1 MFVCNCN
8 GIRCKQVDEA
18 IRAGARRPAAV
29 HTHHGCKVQCARCLP
44 EIADRIRAATAS
56 GAEDACLASASPS
69 IARSA

>member
-29 HTHHGCKVQCARCLP
+29 HAHHGCKAQCGRCLP
-44 EIADRIRAATAS
+44 EIADRIRSAAVETTPDAGAFARTA
-56 GAEDACLASASPS
+56 
-69 IARSA
+69 

>member
-29 HTHHGCKVQCARCLP
+29 HAHHGCKVQCARCLP
-44 EIADRIRAATAS
+44 EIADRIRSAAETSEA
-56 GAEDACLASASPS
+56 ACPAL
-69 IARSA
+69 ARSA